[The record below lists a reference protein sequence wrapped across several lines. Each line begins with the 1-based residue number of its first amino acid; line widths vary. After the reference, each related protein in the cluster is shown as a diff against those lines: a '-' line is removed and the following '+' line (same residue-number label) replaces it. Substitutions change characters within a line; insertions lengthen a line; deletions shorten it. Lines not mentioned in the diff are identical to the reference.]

1 MGDFRLIPFLI
12 ALALIVV
19 ALLVEAGGTGIGL
32 GIGALLIFD
41 ALVLLTVLLIGAPLI
56 IGHERTGRLQGIV
69 TLVWGVLVLLAALVA
84 LFLALTLIGVMLTAL
99 GFVLPYLAVFADFR
113 TGDAAVVLAL
123 SQLLKLG
130 AALALV
136 IAHPKFLENR
146 GLVVIIVMSL
156 ALGILLGI
164 LHAFPGI
171 IVSITDAVGAVIIAI
186 IALIRAAGFAIGGLL
201 SLRKAVV

>member
-1 MGDFRLIPFLI
+1 
-12 ALALIVV
+12 
-19 ALLVEAGGTGIGL
+19 
-32 GIGALLIFD
+32 
-41 ALVLLTVLLIGAPLI
+41 
-56 IGHERTGRLQGIV
+56 
-69 TLVWGVLVLLAALVA
+69 VLVLLAALVA

-146 GLVVIIVMSL
+146 GLVVIILMSL